1 MPVWCLKNG
10 RVNSM
15 LNNDEI
21 KAIIPHRYPMLLVDK
36 VVDMQVGQSI
46 HAVKNVTANES
57 FFQGHFPE
65 EQVMPGVLII
75 ESLAQAGAIALLKH
89 PDFSGKTPYFAGID
103 KCRFKRKVKPG
114 DTLDLHVTITKMK
127 GPVGKGQA
135 KAYVDGELAASADL
149 TFALGA

>member
-1 MPVWCLKNG
+1 
-10 RVNSM
+10 M
-15 LNNDEI
+15 LTSDEI
-21 KAIIPHRYPMLLVDK
+21 KKIIPHRYPMLLVDK
-36 VVDMQVGQSI
+36 VLEVEEGVSI
-46 HAVKNVTANES
+46 HALKNVTSNEP

-65 EQVMPGVLII
+65 EQVMPGVLVI

-103 KCRFKRKVKPG
+103 KCRFKRKVRPG
-114 DTLDLHVTITKMK
+114 DSLDLHVTITKMK
-127 GPVGKGQA
+127 GPIGKGQA